1 MANTKG
7 QIFGI
12 NGPVVKVKGS
22 DSFEMQEMVYVGNE
36 ELIGEVIGVT
46 SDTTIVQVYE
56 EGRMP
61 FYHFDVYRIGD
72 IEEMDEIGYED
83 YFYGNGLC
91 MIEWANLIEEILPK
105 TRHDISI
112 EKDLEKGFDYR
123 KITIRE
129 QE

>member
-56 EGRMP
+56 ETTGLKKGSRYGRS
-61 FYHFDVYRIGD
+61 FVNNSCS
-72 IEEMDEIGYED
+72 GY
-83 YFYGNGLC
+83 
-91 MIEWANLIEEILPK
+91 IV
-105 TRHDISI
+105 
-112 EKDLEKGFDYR
+112 
-123 KITIRE
+123 
-129 QE
+129 

>member
-56 EGRMP
+56 ETTGLKKGEPDRYLSFGR
-61 FYHFDVYRIGD
+61 YR
-72 IEEMDEIGYED
+72 
-83 YFYGNGLC
+83 FYGFFVHSQPLFRGFAGVADAGKDGCHTGNGAGGCAGVSGLAVC
-91 MIEWANLIEEILPK
+91 PA
-105 TRHDISI
+105 
-112 EKDLEKGFDYR
+112 
-123 KITIRE
+123 
-129 QE
+129 

>member
-46 SDTTIVQVYE
+46 PILLLYRFTRKRQV
-56 EGRMP
+56 
-61 FYHFDVYRIGD
+61 
-72 IEEMDEIGYED
+72 
-83 YFYGNGLC
+83 L
-91 MIEWANLIEEILPK
+91 
-105 TRHDISI
+105 
-112 EKDLEKGFDYR
+112 KG
-123 KITIRE
+123 
-129 QE
+129 

>member
-46 SDTTIVQVYE
+46 SDTTIVHVYE
-56 EGRMP
+56 
-61 FYHFDVYRIGD
+61 
-72 IEEMDEIGYED
+72 
-83 YFYGNGLC
+83 
-91 MIEWANLIEEILPK
+91 
-105 TRHDISI
+105 
-112 EKDLEKGFDYR
+112 
-123 KITIRE
+123 
-129 QE
+129 

>member
-56 EGRMP
+56 ETTGRYGRS
-61 FYHFDVYRIGD
+61 FVNNSCS
-72 IEEMDEIGYED
+72 GY
-83 YFYGNGLC
+83 
-91 MIEWANLIEEILPK
+91 IV
-105 TRHDISI
+105 
-112 EKDLEKGFDYR
+112 
-123 KITIRE
+123 
-129 QE
+129 

>member
-56 EGRMP
+56 ETTGLKKGEP
-61 FYHFDVYRIGD
+61 VVGTGGPLSITLAPGILSDIFDG
-72 IEEMDEIGYED
+72 IERP
-83 YFYGNGLC
+83 L
-91 MIEWANLIEEILPK
+91 
-105 TRHDISI
+105 
-112 EKDLEKGFDYR
+112 
-123 KITIRE
+123 
-129 QE
+129 